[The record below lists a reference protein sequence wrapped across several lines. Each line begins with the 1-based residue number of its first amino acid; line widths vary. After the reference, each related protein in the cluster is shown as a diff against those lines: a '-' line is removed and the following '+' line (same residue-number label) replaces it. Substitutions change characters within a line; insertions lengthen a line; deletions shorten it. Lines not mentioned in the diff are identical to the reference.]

1 MQCMKSVCVIKTR
14 GKKTIKSEGAERF
27 MKAASEK
34 YKSLGEQERESMD
47 DDSTSVCSIGG
58 ISLQRSSCW
67 YSH

>member
-34 YKSLGEQERESMD
+34 YKSLGEQEREQLESMD

-58 ISLQRSSCW
+58 KEARKLLV
-67 YSH
+67 